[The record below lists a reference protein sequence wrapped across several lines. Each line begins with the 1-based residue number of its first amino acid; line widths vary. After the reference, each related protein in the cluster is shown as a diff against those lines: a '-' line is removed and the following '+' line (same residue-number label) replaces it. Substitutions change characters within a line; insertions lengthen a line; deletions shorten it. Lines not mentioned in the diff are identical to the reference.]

1 MIDKRCDSLRDAVSG
16 VCDGATILI
25 SGFGE
30 AGNPTELIHAL
41 IEQGA
46 RELTVIN
53 NNAGNGDV
61 GLARLIQQGRV
72 RKLVCSYPRSPLGYV
87 FDEMYRAGRIELEVV
102 PQGTLAERIRAGGA
116 GIPAFYTP
124 TAIGTDLAQGKEVR
138 EFAGRSYLLEH
149 AIRADFALI
158 KAQAGD
164 RWGNLI
170 YRKAARNFGPVM
182 AMAADVTIAQVAE
195 IREVGEI
202 DPETVV
208 TPSVFV
214 QRIVCV
220 PDPISERDHLRQ
232 LERERA

>member
-87 FDEMYRAGRIELEVV
+87 FDEIYRAGRIELEVV

-124 TAIGTDLAQGKEVR
+124 TAVGTDLAQNKEVR

-195 IREVGEI
+195 IREVGEV
-202 DPETVV
+202 DPEAVV

-220 PDPISERDHLRQ
+220 PDPISERDYLRQ
-232 LERERA
+232 LERESA

>member
-1 MIDKRCDSLRDAVSG
+1 M
-16 VCDGATILI
+16 
-25 SGFGE
+25 
-30 AGNPTELIHAL
+30 
-41 IEQGA
+41 
-46 RELTVIN
+46 
-53 NNAGNGDV
+53 
-61 GLARLIQQGRV
+61 
-72 RKLVCSYPRSPLGYV
+72 
-87 FDEMYRAGRIELEVV
+87 
-102 PQGTLAERIRAGGA
+102 
-116 GIPAFYTP
+116 
-124 TAIGTDLAQGKEVR
+124 GTDLAQNKEVR

-195 IREVGEI
+195 IREVGEV
-202 DPETVV
+202 DPEAVV

-220 PDPISERDHLRQ
+220 PDPISERDYLRQ
-232 LERERA
+232 LERESA